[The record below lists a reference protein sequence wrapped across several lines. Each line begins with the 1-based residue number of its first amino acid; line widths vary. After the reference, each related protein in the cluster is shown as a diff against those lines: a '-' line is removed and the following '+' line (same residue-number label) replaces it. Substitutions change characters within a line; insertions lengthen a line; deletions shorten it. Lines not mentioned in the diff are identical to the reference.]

1 MLVDTEFG
9 ERAARARNRTLL
21 RCPIDSL
28 KLLGIDPASIKDVVI
43 THLHYD
49 HAGNLDKLPQARF
62 HIQESEVH
70 YACGR
75 HMCQGL
81 FRHAYDIEDVVELVR
96 SVYADRVVFY
106 EGDQTLAPGIEL
118 LHIGGHTRGL
128 QSVRVHTRRGWMVL
142 ASDASHYYDNMRN
155 ISPFPIVFNVGDM
168 IDGYAK
174 LNRFAESADHVVPG
188 HDPEVL
194 KRYPSFGSVDQG
206 IAQLHLEPKPV

>member
-1 MLVDTEFG
+1 VLVDTEFG